1 MADKHL
7 TVCCTVGGQ
16 RREASVPLTGSIA
29 QLRDSVVA
37 CFPPLKTVV
46 CSERAASAA
55 KLSSSHPLL
64 TLASLQEFLLT
75 DCTKD
80 VHTDADAQLLFAG
93 QKLWAVNPSK
103 GLAAA
108 PATVRCSFEHA

>member
-1 MADKHL
+1 MWSPAFL
-7 TVCCTVGGQ
+7 PSRQWCVT
-16 RREASVPLTGSIA
+16 REP
-29 QLRDSVVA
+29 
-37 CFPPLKTVV
+37 
-46 CSERAASAA
+46 
-55 KLSSSHPLL
+55 HPLQPKQLIASLL
-64 TLASLQEFLLT
+64 TPASLQDFLLT

-108 PATVRCSFEHA
+108 PATVRCSFEHAYRHCSKSMALL